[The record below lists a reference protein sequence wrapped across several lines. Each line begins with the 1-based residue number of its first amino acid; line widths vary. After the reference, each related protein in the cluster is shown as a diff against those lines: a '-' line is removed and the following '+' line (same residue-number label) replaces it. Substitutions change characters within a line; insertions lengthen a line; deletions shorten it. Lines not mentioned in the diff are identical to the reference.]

1 MTKSSTSSDSSEGCG
16 TESDVKD
23 EGHEAEGQDLLFDD
37 VLSDDDDIDNELLD
51 VDLDAIE

>member
-1 MTKSSTSSDSSEGCG
+1 MAKSSTSSESSKG
-16 TESDVKD
+16 TEGDVED
-23 EGHEAEGQDLLFDD
+23 EGLEAEGQDLLFAD

>member
-1 MTKSSTSSDSSEGCG
+1 MTMAKSSTSSESSKG
-16 TESDVKD
+16 TDDDVEDESL
-23 EGHEAEGQDLLFDD
+23 EAEGQDLLFAD

>member
-1 MTKSSTSSDSSEGCG
+1 MAKSSTSSESSKG
-16 TESDVKD
+16 TDDDVEDESL
-23 EGHEAEGQDLLFDD
+23 EAEGQDLLFAD